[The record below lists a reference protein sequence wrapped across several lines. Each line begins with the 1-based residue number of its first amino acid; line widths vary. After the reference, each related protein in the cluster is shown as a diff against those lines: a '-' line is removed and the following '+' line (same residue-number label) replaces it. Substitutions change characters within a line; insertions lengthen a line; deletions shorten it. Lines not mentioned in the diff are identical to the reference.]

1 MDHILVVDDEKSVR
15 EVLKD
20 ALEYYGYKVTIA
32 CNGQEGLKYFNNSH
46 NFKLVIT
53 DIRMPIMDGIEFA
66 RSIRNS
72 ARPNIPIIAI
82 TGFVVDKNI
91 ERDLFNSVI
100 GKPFDLASLAKVISQ
115 LLESSN
121 VAP

>member
-1 MDHILVVDDEKSVR
+1 MDHLLVVDDEKSVR
-15 EVLKD
+15 DVLKD

-32 CNGQEGLKYFNNSH
+32 SNGQEGLEYFNNSH

-53 DIRMPIMDGIEFA
+53 DIQMPIMDGIQFA

-72 ARPNIPIIAI
+72 TKPDIPIIAI
-82 TGFVVDKNI
+82 TGFFVDKNR
-91 ERDLFNSVI
+91 ERDLFNYII
-100 GKPFDLASLAKVISQ
+100 GKPFDLESLAKVISQ

>member
-1 MDHILVVDDEKSVR
+1 MDHLLVVDDDKSVR
-15 EVLKD
+15 DVLKD

-32 CNGQEGLKYFNNSH
+32 SNGQEGLEYFNNSH

-53 DIRMPIMDGIEFA
+53 DIKMPIMDGIELA

-72 ARPNIPIIAI
+72 TKPDIPIIAI
-82 TGFVVDKNI
+82 TGFFVDKNI
-91 ERDLFNSVI
+91 ERDLFNSII

-115 LLESSN
+115 LLES
-121 VAP
+121 